1 MAEIRIHRD
10 HNLGLAQARQV
21 AAAWAEEVRAKF
33 DMQCTVVEGDTR
45 DTVSFS
51 RTGVSGTFL
60 VAAES
65 FELQATLGFLL
76 GAFSKSIEVEITRNL
91 DALLNARRAGA
102 PPVSGP

>member
-1 MAEIRIHRD
+1 
-10 HNLGLAQARQV
+10 
-21 AAAWAEEVRAKF
+21 
-33 DMQCTVVEGDTR
+33 
-45 DTVSFS
+45 
-51 RTGVSGTFL
+51 VSGTFL